1 MQPVTAIRDEY
12 MRKHNSFTRERAKIT
27 RHRRICSPKPE
38 LKTTEMDFSQP
49 ELKLTMLGELK
60 KTNTNRYLK
69 WNLQNTLFR
78 KISGLAGK
86 EVAV

>member
-27 RHRRICSPKPE
+27 RHKRICSPKPE

-60 KTNTNRYLK
+60 KNQHK
-69 WNLQNTLFR
+69 
-78 KISGLAGK
+78 
-86 EVAV
+86 

>member
-1 MQPVTAIRDEY
+1 
-12 MRKHNSFTRERAKIT
+12 
-27 RHRRICSPKPE
+27 
-38 LKTTEMDFSQP
+38 MDFSQP